1 MSSGTATIAEVALP
15 LPIDRTFHYTIPA
28 ALRARIGP
36 GSRVAVPF
44 QTRLLSGYVVRLLR
58 STDVQDVKDIADV
71 PDMHPTFDEHM
82 LELTRWVSEYYF
94 CSWGEAL
101 ACAAPPGAIVEGQR
115 HFRLKGMPT
124 FGTEMSKREQKL
136 VALLNERGEQSL
148 AQLQRATGVRALQN
162 ALNRLESKGV
172 IESRHVVPRA
182 KVKPKKVLFVSAL
195 VSPDDADETIRNLKS
210 SAPAQAKLLETLIRH
225 PGPQPAAEILQK
237 AGTSMQA
244 LRALEGKGLVLVA
257 KKEVLRTPAVSTLDA
272 EQDKEVTLTGEQQ
285 KALDTVNLATTI
297 EQFGVFLLKGITSSG
312 KTEVYLRAIERVLE
326 KRKTAIVLVP
336 EISLTPQTVARFI
349 GRFGDSIAVLH
360 SRLSAGERYDEWRRI
375 KRGDASIVVGARS
388 AVFAPVRN
396 LGMVVVDEEHDHSYK
411 QADAPRYHAR
421 DVAIMRAKMCSAVVV
436 LGSATPSLESYHNC
450 QTGKF
455 MLLELGERVTGQP
468 LPTVTVIDMRQ
479 QALEMHA
486 RPVISLSLQDKIDEK
501 LSKGEQVMVFLNRRG
516 YAPFLMCQRCGHVPM
531 CTKCYVSL
539 TYHKTT
545 DVLQCHY
552 CNSYQ
557 AVPPTCPECHE
568 GKISYMGAGTQRTE
582 QNLRSFFPEA
592 RIERMDLDTTSRKG
606 AHHRIL
612 SRFRKGE
619 IDILV
624 GTQMIA
630 KGHDFPGVTLVGVVS
645 ADVAIN
651 MPDFRAAER
660 VFQLLTQVAGRAGRG
675 TEPGEVVIQTY
686 NCEHYSIQAARTHD
700 YDAFRRQELALRREA
715 NYPPFTRLAHLV
727 FEGEKEDEVLRVAGV
742 IGRKLQRDLSRKKL
756 PTVEILGPAPAPLSK
771 LRNRHRWHVAL
782 LSPNVKH
789 IRTLVTSAKETYAAE
804 KTRVAF
810 KIDMDAIDML

>member
-1 MSSGTATIAEVALP
+1 LP
-15 LPIDRTFHYTIPA
+15 LPIDRTFHYSIPA
-28 ALRARIGP
+28 GLRTRIRP
-36 GSRVAVPF
+36 GARVAVPF
-44 QTRLLSGYVVRLLR
+44 QRRLLTGYVVSLLQH
-58 STDVQDVKDIADV
+58 TDVQDMKKIADV
-71 PDMHPTFDEHM
+71 PDLQSTFDEHM

-115 HFRLKGMPT
+115 HFRLKTMPA
-124 FGTEMSKREQKL
+124 FGTELSRREQEL
-136 VALLNERGEQSL
+136 VAVLNERGEQSL

-162 ALNRLESKGV
+162 VLNQLESKGV
-172 IESRHVVPRA
+172 VESRHVVPSS
-182 KVKPKKVLFVSAL
+182 KVKPKQILFASAL
-195 VSPDDADETIRNLKS
+195 VSLDDANQAIENLRS
-210 SAPAQAKLLETLIRH
+210 SAPAQAKLLETLILH
-225 PGPQPAAEILQK
+225 PGPQPAAEILDK
-237 AGTSMQA
+237 AGTSMQV
-244 LRALEGKGLVLVA
+244 LRALETKGLVLVA
-257 KKEVLRTPAVSTLDA
+257 KREVMRTP
-272 EQDKEVTLTGEQQ
+272 EVAAHFLERDENVVLTDEQQ
-285 KALDTVNLATTI
+285 KAFDTIGLATGTD
-297 EQFGVFLLKGITSSG
+297 QFGVFLLKGITSSG
-312 KTEVYLRAIERVLE
+312 KTEVYLRAIERILE
-326 KRKTAIVLVP
+326 KGKTAIVLVP
-336 EISLTPQTVARFI
+336 EISLTPQTVARFT

-396 LGMVVVDEEHDHSYK
+396 LGMIVVDEEHDASYK

-450 QTGKF
+450 RTGKF
-455 MLLELGERVTGQP
+455 MLIELSERVTGQP
-468 LPTVTVIDMRQ
+468 LPTVSVIDMRQ

-486 RPVISLSLQDKIDEK
+486 RPVISLPLQDKIDEK
-501 LSKGEQVMVFLNRRG
+501 LAKGEQVMVFLNRRG
-516 YAPFLMCQRCGHVPM
+516 YAPFLMCAKCGHVPM
-531 CTKCYVSL
+531 CRRCYVSL

-552 CNSYQ
+552 CNSCQ
-557 AVPPTCPECHE
+557 PVPPTCPECRQ
-568 GKISYMGAGTQRTE
+568 GKLSYMGAGTQKTE

-606 AHHRIL
+606 AHQRIL

-619 IDILV
+619 IDVLV

-651 MPDFRAAER
+651 IPDFRAAER

-675 TEPGEVVIQTY
+675 TEPGEVMIQTY
-686 NCEHYSIQAARTHD
+686 NCEHYSIQAACTHD
-700 YDAFRRQELALRREA
+700 YDAFCRQELALRREA
-715 NYPPFTRLAHLV
+715 HYPPFTRLAHLL
-727 FEGEKEDEVLRVAGV
+727 FEGKKEEEVVRVAGV
-742 IGRKLQRDLSRKKL
+742 IGRKVKRDLLRKKL
-756 PTVEILGPAPAPLSK
+756 STAEILGPAPAPLSM

-789 IRTLVTSAKETYAAE
+789 IRTLVTSAKETHAAE
-804 KTRVAF
+804 RTKVAL
-810 KIDMDAIDML
+810 KIDMDALDML